1 MFLFRQARSSGLT
14 PQDAVA
20 AAKDGSVIVIDV
32 RDHGELAM
40 SGKAKGALHM
50 PLMRLR
56 DMADPRHPDFR
67 KELSQDAKICV
78 YCASGA
84 RSNAAAQM
92 LQQLGYT
99 DVHNIGGLGHWV
111 RAGGEVV
118 PA

>member
-1 MFLFRQARSSGLT
+1 MFMFRQARNSGLS
-14 PQDAVA
+14 PQAAVTGA
-20 AAKDGSVIVIDV
+20 QDGSVIVIDV

-40 SGKAKGALHM
+40 SGKARGAIHM

-67 KELSQDAKICV
+67 SELTPDAKICV

-92 LQQLGYT
+92 LAQLGYS

-111 RAGGEVV
+111 RAGGAVEPV
-118 PA
+118 

>member
-1 MFLFRQARSSGLT
+1 MFFFRQARGNGLSA
-14 PQDAVA
+14 QQAVA
-20 AAKDGSVIVIDV
+20 GASDGSVIVIDV

-40 SGKAKGALHM
+40 SGKAKGALHI

-67 KELSQDAKICV
+67 QELSREATIAL

-99 DVHNIGGLGHWV
+99 EVHNIGGLGHWV
-111 RAGGEVV
+111 QAGGAVE